1 MEVKTKARRSCYVD
15 GEEALIPATL
25 ILRRNLVTQIEIK
38 SAHTWKGSSRSII
51 GLNFSS

>member
-1 MEVKTKARRSCYVD
+1 MD